1 MITESFKTLQNYV
14 SNIEFKTSNVPD
26 LFFSEDNLGNLDIS
40 IGIKPRLLDDLHY
53 IVELHAC
60 LTSKLEEEIVTI
72 LEITYSSFGRIID
85 ENLNAE
91 QINEILT
98 DVIPGNM
105 YDPLR
110 ALVWEITSASGFTPI
125 MMEDYNFMK
134 NQVDL
139 VETEAEIMNSKDK
152 NDVEL

>member
-26 LFFSEDNLGNLDIS
+26 IFFSEDSLGNLDIT

-53 IVELHAC
+53 IVELQAC
-60 LTSKLEEEIVTI
+60 LTSKLEDEIVTI
-72 LEITYSSFGRIID
+72 LEITYSSFGRILE
-85 ENLNAE
+85 ENPDDKQLNS
-91 QINEILT
+91 ILT
-98 DVIPGNM
+98 DLIPQSM
-105 YDPLR
+105 YDHLR
-110 ALVWEITSASGFTPI
+110 ALVWEITSASGFSPI
-125 MMEDYNFMK
+125 MMEDYEFMRD
-134 NQVDL
+134 QVNL